1 MLYTLKDAIEQHK
14 FQTDA
19 THKFW
24 SYFQVVEAG
33 AVAIAWQDKSPLSQ
47 PVLISLLAAFMIFS
61 VASNYA
67 IFSSQRQS
75 WRLSAA
81 IKKYCINN
89 SNEIPAEF
97 IGALKGIKSIH
108 PRWVSV
114 WHGLISIAAIIAISI
129 KAFSCA

>member
-1 MLYTLKDAIEQHK
+1 MLYTLNDAIEQHK

-24 SYFQVVEAG
+24 GYFQVVAAG
-33 AVAIAWQDKSPLSQ
+33 AVAVAWQDKSPLSQ
-47 PVLISLLAAFMIFS
+47 PVLISLLVAFIIFS

-81 IKKYCINN
+81 IKKYCTNN
-89 SNEIPAEF
+89 PNEIPVEF
-97 IGALKGIKSIH
+97 IGVLKSIKSIH
-108 PRWVSV
+108 PRWVSA

-129 KAFSCA
+129 RIFRCG